1 MRTPRNK
8 LTFYRLSNI
17 MSQEDVARKLGISQA
32 YYGRLERNPN
42 NINVGMAKQLKSIF
56 NVENM
61 DDLFSDAS

>member
-17 MSQEDVARKLGISQA
+17 MSQHDVAQMLGISQA

-56 NVENM
+56 KVETL
-61 DDLFSDAS
+61 DELFSDAS